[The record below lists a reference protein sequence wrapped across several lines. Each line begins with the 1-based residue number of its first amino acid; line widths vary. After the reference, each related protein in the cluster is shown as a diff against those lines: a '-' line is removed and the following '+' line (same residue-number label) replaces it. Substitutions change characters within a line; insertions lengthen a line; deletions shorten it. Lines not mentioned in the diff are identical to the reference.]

1 MFEEVDEE
9 LLEEFEIWKLIVR
22 QVASWDELVNV
33 YTVEDVIKA
42 NDVLNIVDEISE
54 IQNPPSP
61 K

>member
-1 MFEEVDEE
+1 LFEEVDEE